1 MDKKQ
6 GEEYLNKAKD
16 AYDKYQDSQNKDSKK
31 EDGSIL
37 DKAKDALDK
46 FTGDKK

>member
-16 AYDKYQDSQNKDSKK
+16 AYDKYQDSQNNENK
-31 EDGSIL
+31 EEKGGL
-37 DKAKDALDK
+37 ADKAKDAFNKLS
-46 FTGDKK
+46 GDNK